1 MPEITLVVDG
11 EPVRLLVER
20 DGDAWIVRGE
30 AAAGG
35 GPGDAAS
42 EQRLALTVMEPGV
55 VRMTVGDRAY
65 LIRAVEA
72 GAKRALH
79 VDGHTLEYEVA
90 PPVGSRSARVRA
102 AERDLTAPMPGVV
115 TQVLVHDGEAVT
127 AGQALVIV
135 EAMKMEHVV
144 RALRAGIVKAVRV
157 RQGEQVESGAVVAE
171 MGPPE

>member
-20 DGDAWIVRGE
+20 DGDAWIVRSD

-35 GPGDAAS
+35 GPGGAAS
-42 EQRLALTVMEPGV
+42 EQRLALTVLEPGV
-55 VRMTVGDRAY
+55 VRVTVEGRAHVV
-65 LIRAVEA
+65 RAVA
-72 GAKRALH
+72 DGAKRALH

-90 PPVGSRSARVRA
+90 PPAGSRSAQIRA
-102 AERDLTAPMPGVV
+102 VERDLTAPMPGVV
-115 TQVLVHDGEAVT
+115 TQVLVHDGEAVA

-144 RALRAGIVKAVRV
+144 RAPRAGTVRALRV